1 MNSFSGVTFE
11 KYYMFHHKFSFS
23 KSILNYTFY
32 RFDLSSLK
40 EEI

>member
-1 MNSFSGVTFE
+1 MNSFPGVTLKNITCFIT
-11 KYYMFHHKFSFS
+11 SFFLKCS
-23 KSILNYTFY
+23 LKYTFY

>member
-11 KYYMFHHKFSFS
+11 KYYMFHYWISCRS
-23 KSILNYTFY
+23 LNYAFY
-32 RFDLSSLK
+32 RFDLSVLE